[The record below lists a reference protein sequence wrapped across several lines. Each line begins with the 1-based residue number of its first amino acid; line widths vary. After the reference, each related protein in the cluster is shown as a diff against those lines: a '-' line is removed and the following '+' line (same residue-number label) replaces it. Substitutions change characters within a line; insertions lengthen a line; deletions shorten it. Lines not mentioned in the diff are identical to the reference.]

1 MFGFIFKLELIKE
14 IVPIVVPGKQV
25 VNIEFL
31 IKISGASAGSMR
43 LGSQQTAS
51 EERKLQVNRHSA
63 RSQDVSKTG
72 AYFHSQSPPAE
83 TS

>member
-25 VNIEFL
+25 VNIELL
-31 IKISGASAGSMR
+31 IKISGAPAGSMR
-43 LGSQQTAS
+43 FGSQQTAS

-63 RSQDVSKTG
+63 RSQDVS
-72 AYFHSQSPPAE
+72 
-83 TS
+83 